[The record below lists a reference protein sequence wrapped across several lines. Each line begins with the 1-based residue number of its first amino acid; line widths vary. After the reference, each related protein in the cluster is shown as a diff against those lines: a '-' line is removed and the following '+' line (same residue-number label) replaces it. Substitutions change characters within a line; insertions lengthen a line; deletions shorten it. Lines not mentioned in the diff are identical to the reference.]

1 MIKFGE
7 LLKKWFW
14 RFIQI
19 LWIGDLDVL
28 YAHSTQSPGWPLSW
42 LMGQTVYPSFVGLSS
57 FYTCWNCVIGQWE
70 DGKRRE
76 PYTHLI
82 DGSRKE
88 LCSSY
93 ISKHVLFK
101 QVELPGANCR
111 TVWLPVLSSC
121 CCQSFYIKKWR
132 GGRAADRFFHVVE
145 KWQTTYLCRPPCCA
159 AVDSSGNAISA
170 RHLGRPPLLLAIY
183 IIPADSRGI
192 FQKRRDDPSSFPVLQ
207 SIVLRGNIAAR
218 LMHNKFHT
226 MLSNQQELSDVTAG
240 SLYRECRSNHL
251 TIETSV

>member
-1 MIKFGE
+1 MSFWKNDFSALFKFYE
-7 LLKKWFW
+7 LEIWM
-14 RFIQI
+14 
-19 LWIGDLDVL
+19 
-28 YAHSTQSPGWPLSW
+28 YCMHTAHSLQGGHSRDWWARLS
-42 LMGQTVYPSFVGLSS
+42 T
-57 FYTCWNCVIGQWE
+57 
-70 DGKRRE
+70 
-76 PYTHLI
+76 
-82 DGSRKE
+82 
-88 LCSSY
+88 
-93 ISKHVLFK
+93 
-101 QVELPGANCR
+101 
-111 TVWLPVLSSC
+111 PVLSVCPVFILVGIVSLANGRTANDGNPIHTWLTAPVKSC
-121 CCQSFYIKKWR
+121 AVVTFPSMSFSSKLNCPQQIAGLFGCRFCPVAAAASHFIKKWR

-145 KWQTTYLCRPPCCA
+145 KWQTTYLCRPACCA

-240 SLYRECRSNHL
+240 SLYRECRWSNHL